1 MKAKILLVDDSS
13 LARRSVRQMLE
24 SAGYEVVEAEDGLVA
39 LERYF
44 LEKPDLVLL
53 DLVMRGMMGL
63 DVLQKLRQMDPDVRA
78 IVVSA
83 DIQDSS
89 REMAASGGARDF
101 LNKPVDRGAL
111 LKAITTTLGEAG
123 PLGEKA

>member
-1 MKAKILLVDDSS
+1 MKAKVLLVDDSGM
-13 LARRSVRQMLE
+13 ARRSVRQILE

-44 LEKPDLVLL
+44 LEKPDIVLL
-53 DLVMRGMMGL
+53 DLVMKGMMGL
-63 DVLQKLRQMDPDVRA
+63 DVLHKLREMDPNVRA

-89 REMAASGGARDF
+89 RALAAAGGACNF
-101 LNKPVDRGAL
+101 LNKPVDRGL
-111 LKAITTTLGEAG
+111 LLAAIAGVLEAR
-123 PLGEKA
+123 A

>member
-1 MKAKILLVDDSS
+1 MKSKILLVDDSG

-44 LEKPDLVLL
+44 LERPDLVLL
-53 DLVMRGMMGL
+53 DLVMKGMMGL
-63 DVLQKLRQMDPDVRA
+63 DVLEKLREMDPHVRA

-89 REMAASGGARDF
+89 RSLAAAGGARNF
-101 LNKPVDRGAL
+101 LTKPVDRRAL
-111 LKAITTTLGEAG
+111 LDAIAGVLEAS
-123 PLGEKA
+123 A

>member
-1 MKAKILLVDDSS
+1 MKAKILLVDDSGM
-13 LARRSVRQMLE
+13 ARRTVRQMLE
-24 SAGYEVVEAEDGLVA
+24 TAGYVVVEAEDGMSA

-53 DLVMRGMMGL
+53 DLVMKGMMGL
-63 DVLQKLRQMDPDVRA
+63 DVLEKLHQLDPNVRA

-89 REMAASGGARDF
+89 REMAAAGGARDF
-101 LNKPVDRGAL
+101 LTKPVDRASLLSAVSGAL
-111 LKAITTTLGEAG
+111 EAS
-123 PLGEKA
+123 A

>member
-1 MKAKILLVDDSS
+1 MSAKILLVDDSG

-24 SAGYEVVEAEDGLVA
+24 AAGYAVVEAEDGLVA

-53 DLVMRGMMGL
+53 DLVMNGMTGL
-63 DVLQKLRQMDPDVRA
+63 DVLQKLHEMDPRVRA

-89 REMAASGGARDF
+89 RELAVAGGARDF
-101 LNKPVDRGAL
+101 LNKPVDRARL
-111 LKAITTTLGEAG
+111 LKAVSGALEG
-123 PLGEKA
+123 PA

>member
-1 MKAKILLVDDSS
+1 MKAKILLVDDSGM
-13 LARRSVRQMLE
+13 ARRTVRQMLE
-24 SAGYEVVEAEDGLVA
+24 TAGYDVVEAEDGLTA

-53 DLVMRGMMGL
+53 DLVMKGMSGL
-63 DVLQKLRQMDPDVRA
+63 DVLEKLHELDPKVRA

-89 REMAASGGARDF
+89 RELAVAGGARNF
-101 LNKPVDRGAL
+101 LNKPVDRASL
-111 LKAITTTLGEAG
+111 LSAVSCVLEGVA
-123 PLGEKA
+123 

>member
-1 MKAKILLVDDSS
+1 MKAKVLLVDDSG

-24 SAGYEVVEAEDGLVA
+24 TAGYEVVEAEDGLVA

-44 LEKPDLVLL
+44 LEKPNLVLL
-53 DLVMRGMMGL
+53 DLVMNGMMGL
-63 DVLQKLRQMDPDVRA
+63 DVLQKLQEMDPAVRA

-89 REMAASGGARDF
+89 RELAAAGGAYSF
-101 LNKPVDRGAL
+101 LNKPVDRSRLLDAVAGAL
-111 LKAITTTLGEAG
+111 GANT
-123 PLGEKA
+123 